1 MVIKARLTAVIVA
14 AMCVL
19 SAAISASYA
28 ISKDNIVVEID
39 YGGVRPS
46 RTAEAPLLK
55 GRTALEVLE
64 SVAKVKTNTVA
75 GYVFVVSI
83 DGVEGKRGDKAWY
96 YMMDGKKSDKLA
108 SSNILNDVS
117 RMKWEYKK
125 DTCSEKVD
133 KDNCCQ

>member
-1 MVIKARLTAVIVA
+1 MKTRLTTVVVA
-14 AMCVL
+14 AMCIL
-19 SAAISASYA
+19 SVVISASYA

-46 RTAEAPLLK
+46 RTVEVPRVQD
-55 GRTALEVLE
+55 RTALEVLE
-64 SVAKVKTNTVA
+64 SVAKVKTDTVA

-96 YMMDGKKSDKLA
+96 YMVDGKEADKLA
-108 SSNILNDVS
+108 SSNILNDADL
-117 RMKWEYKK
+117 MKWEYKK

>member
-1 MVIKARLTAVIVA
+1 MVIKARLTAVVVA
-14 AMCVL
+14 ALCVL
-19 SAAISASYA
+19 SVVISASYA

-64 SVAKVKTNTVA
+64 SVAKVKTDTVA
-75 GYVFVVSI
+75 GYLFVVSI

-96 YMMDGKKSDKLA
+96 YTVDGKKADKLA
-108 SSNILNDVS
+108 SSHILNDAG

-133 KDNCCQ
+133 KCNCCQ

>member
-1 MVIKARLTAVIVA
+1 MKTRLTTVVVA
-14 AMCVL
+14 AMCIL
-19 SAAISASYA
+19 SVVISASYA
-28 ISKDNIVVEID
+28 ISKYNIVVEID

-46 RTAEAPLLK
+46 RTVEVPRVQD
-55 GRTALEVLE
+55 RTALEVLE
-64 SVAKVKTNTVA
+64 SVAKVKTDTVA

-96 YMMDGKKSDKLA
+96 YMVDGKEADKLA
-108 SSNILNDVS
+108 SSNLLNDADL
-117 RMKWEYKK
+117 MKWEYKK